1 MDLFSSRIGSEIG
14 LRVIAMVTTFPSQFA
29 TVDASSGDVPA
40 LWRVP
45 NQHEMTFE
53 QSETC
58 GELATALPP
67 RKILDETVEISPPDS
82 VRRHS
87 MERHGFAAE
96 SIYVPAR
103 TAITI
108 CYRTRM
114 HLLVLYEHGARR
126 EGETLI
132 DELSPSQLRKLTNKL
147 TFVPAWHRFDEWHET
162 STAVRVTYLYLDPT
176 KLQKGAHDDR
186 PRTPRMFFE
195 DSALWATAIKLRGVL
210 NSGNWSGAYLEAL
223 VNVLAHEL
231 LQSGQQPGGPLPPNR
246 GGLASWQARAV
257 AAYIEE
263 HLNEQISL
271 ATLARIARLSTH
283 HFCRAFKQSFGVP
296 PHKYHQARRIQQA
309 KMQLTDRSA
318 SITEVGVILG
328 YSCASA
334 FSDAFHK
341 MTGQTPSQ
349 FRKSLK

>member
-1 MDLFSSRIGSEIG
+1 VDLFSSRIGSEIG

-58 GELATALPP
+58 GELATVLPP
-67 RKILDETVEISPPDS
+67 REILDETVEISPPDS

-108 CYRTRM
+108 RYRARM

-147 TFVPAWHRFDEWHET
+147 TFVPAWHRFD
-162 STAVRVTYLYLDPT
+162 ARVSSCARPVQKQR
-176 KLQKGAHDDR
+176 KLH
-186 PRTPRMFFE
+186 
-195 DSALWATAIKLRGVL
+195 KLRSKWRRQSLSGWGV
-210 NSGNWSGAYLEAL
+210 
-223 VNVLAHEL
+223 
-231 LQSGQQPGGPLPPNR
+231 
-246 GGLASWQARAV
+246 
-257 AAYIEE
+257 
-263 HLNEQISL
+263 
-271 ATLARIARLSTH
+271 
-283 HFCRAFKQSFGVP
+283 
-296 PHKYHQARRIQQA
+296 
-309 KMQLTDRSA
+309 
-318 SITEVGVILG
+318 
-328 YSCASA
+328 
-334 FSDAFHK
+334 
-341 MTGQTPSQ
+341 
-349 FRKSLK
+349 